1 MFFKKCQKFSIF
13 KLFISVNN
21 FFFYWYVV
29 TVRITLS
36 SILKGKD
43 LL

>member
-21 FFFYWYVV
+21 FFFYSENSLCKNKKQ
-29 TVRITLS
+29 RES
-36 SILKGKD
+36 C
-43 LL
+43 